1 MYGGKTVYIGLS
13 IIHGFRHRLEGL
25 RRYPL
30 VDKGRLLYSDDK
42 EIVEFVTEFVTEID
56 IQLES

>member
-1 MYGGKTVYIGLS
+1 M
-13 IIHGFRHRLEGL
+13 
-25 RRYPL
+25 YPL